1 NRTADA
7 SLFRAA
13 LSQKQTTQ
21 SIVERS
27 IPGTAHFSQVRTSR
41 TPSCSPPQAEVYQSQ
56 EANATCRYHVADITS
71 SIRPLYPA
79 AFRTDATPAKE
90 SVPCTFDRD
99 QTHTDTS
106 GSSSTD
112 RFASL
117 LVRVR
122 RGGTAGIVGRSSP
135 ASGTLSV
142 GLIACAAKLQ
152 APRSVP
158 SPSPRPDPAPVP
170 DKCA

>member
-1 NRTADA
+1 MQDGFRPFSPYAFCCRPLRVPSTTDRRF
-7 SLFRAA
+7 LRAA
-13 LSQKQTTQ
+13 YQESAPNVPK
-21 SIVERS
+21 
-27 IPGTAHFSQVRTSR
+27 P
-41 TPSCSPPQAEVYQSQ
+41 CSNEGCKYA
-56 EANATCRYHVADITS
+56 CIITS
-71 SIRPLYPA
+71 SIRQLYPA

-142 GLIACAAKLQ
+142 GLIACAAK
-152 APRSVP
+152 PT
-158 SPSPRPDPAPVP
+158 SPRRTTSSRSTRTACRRTRDGT
-170 DKCA
+170 